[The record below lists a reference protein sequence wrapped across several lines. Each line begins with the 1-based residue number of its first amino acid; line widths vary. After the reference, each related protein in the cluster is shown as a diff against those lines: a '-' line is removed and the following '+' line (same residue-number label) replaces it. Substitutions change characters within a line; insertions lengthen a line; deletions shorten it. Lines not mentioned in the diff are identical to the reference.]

1 MPSYDDIFRFT
12 MGEEGVRFDSEG
24 AILSTGLNMTPGDP
38 GGTTNFGFAQK
49 FNTDIDVTKLDWNG
63 AHDRAFNK
71 YWLPSGADKLPWPVN
86 AIVFDTAFNQS
97 FDEAKALR
105 SGITSWED
113 MLWARL
119 AQYAAKH
126 PANML
131 FMKWWLE
138 RVLHLRMFILDRG
151 V

>member
-1 MPSYDDIFRFT
+1 MPSYDDIFKW
-12 MGEEGVRFDSEG
+12 MMHEEGVRWDPEG
-24 AILSTGLNMTPGDP
+24 AIVSTGLNTTPGDP

-49 FNTDIDVTKLDWNG
+49 FNPDIDVTKLDYNG
-63 AHDRAFNK
+63 AKDRAFNK
-71 YWLPSGADKLPWPVN
+71 YWLSSGADKLPWPVN
-86 AIVFDTAFNQS
+86 AIIFDTAFNQS
-97 FDEAKALR
+97 ESEAHALQFA
-105 SGITSWED
+105 TSWED

-126 PANML
+126 PANYE

-138 RVLHLRMFILDRG
+138 RVLHLRSFILDRG